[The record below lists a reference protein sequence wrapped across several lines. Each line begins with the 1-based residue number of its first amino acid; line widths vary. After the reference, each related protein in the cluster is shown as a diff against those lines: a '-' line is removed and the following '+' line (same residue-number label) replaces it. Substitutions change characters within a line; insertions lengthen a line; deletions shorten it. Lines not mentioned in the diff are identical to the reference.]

1 MKNSLLT
8 NLQRGPLRPALAR
21 LLGLAAAACLAGPAA
36 AWGQEYSSLPITY
49 TAPGGSGGGTA
60 LTNALPANS
69 TNAVLSDPIGL
80 TKYDS
85 CAIQWEFNA
94 LSNAAPLGCTN
105 SLTFGAS
112 SDGLVFTPTNTP
124 FLTLTVIIPPTSTNG
139 VLVTNLPVSLL
150 GSIGYLQLQT
160 MSCQGTNTT
169 TNHSVL
175 IWRKPKHNG

>member
-1 MKNSLLT
+1 MKTQVLT
-8 NLQRGPLRPALAR
+8 NIVAPLRLCAVALTV
-21 LLGLAAAACLAGPAA
+21 LAGAA
-36 AWGQEYSSLPITY
+36 SWAQEYASIPVTY
-49 TAPGGSGGGTA
+49 GPGGASGTP
-60 LTNALPANS
+60 LTNAVPANS
-69 TNAVLSDPIGL
+69 TNAVMSDPIGL

-105 SLTFGAS
+105 YRPFGAA

-124 FLTLTVIIPPTSTNG
+124 FLTLTAVIPPTGTNG
-139 VLVTNLPVSLL
+139 VLVTNLPGSLL

-160 MSCQGTNTT
+160 MGCQGTNTT

-175 IWRKPKHNG
+175 IWRKPKRN

>member
-8 NLQRGPLRPALAR
+8 NLQRRPVRPALAR
-21 LLGLAAAACLAGPAA
+21 LLGLAAACLAGPAA

-49 TAPGGSGGGTA
+49 TAPGGSSGGTA

-69 TNAVLSDPIGL
+69 TNAVMSDPIGL

-105 SLTFGAS
+105 
-112 SDGLVFTPTNTP
+112 
-124 FLTLTVIIPPTSTNG
+124 
-139 VLVTNLPVSLL
+139 
-150 GSIGYLQLQT
+150 
-160 MSCQGTNTT
+160 
-169 TNHSVL
+169 
-175 IWRKPKHNG
+175 